1 MNKWFAAHIV
11 MYVEFKT
18 ESQTTFPV
26 WENIVLINANSDDEA
41 FGKAERKGL
50 ESEGDDGGSF
60 EWEGLPA
67 RWVFAGVRKLT
78 LCKNSEERPGDGTEI
93 TYIQMRV
100 RSKNSLKSMPSYTTL
115 PTGISILML
124 MQEWSC
130 ICQMG
135 KRIFS
140 IGKPLRISLTRVS

>member
-78 LCKNSEERPGDGTEI
+78 LCKNGR
-93 TYIQMRV
+93 
-100 RSKNSLKSMPSYTTL
+100 L
-115 PTGISILML
+115 
-124 MQEWSC
+124 
-130 ICQMG
+130 
-135 KRIFS
+135 
-140 IGKPLRISLTRVS
+140 LRWDL